1 MMRSYLKRF
10 AEHALIGSGI
20 EHLARRRRVGGALI
34 LAYHNVLPEGERP
47 SGDMSLH
54 LPLADFIRQLDVL
67 QDTHDVVSLES
78 VLEFEEPA
86 NRPRVAITFD
96 DAYAGAL
103 TSGMPE
109 LARRDL
115 PATVF
120 VAPGIL
126 GSTMWWDI
134 LADPAI
140 GAVPEAKRSHA
151 LDSLSGRQ
159 STILEWAGAELD
171 DHGRTLQRIA
181 TEDELESAA
190 AYDRLTLG
198 SHTWSHLDLTSISAD
213 EIDVELADSLHWLR
227 ERFSNILPWL
237 SYPYGRS
244 NAGVETAARNSRYSA
259 AFRVEGGWV
268 SPEHRSRPTFIP
280 RFNVP
285 AGISIEGFR
294 LRLAG
299 LISP

>member
-1 MMRSYLKRF
+1 MRSYLKRV
-10 AEHALIGSGI
+10 AEHALVGSGI
-20 EHLARRRRVGGALI
+20 EHLARRRKVGGTI
-34 LAYHNVLPEGERP
+34 VLAYHNVLPKGERQ

-54 LPLADFIRQLDVL
+54 LPVDNFIRQLDVL
-67 QDTHDVVSLES
+67 QETHDVVSLES
-78 VLEFEEPA
+78 VLRFDKPG

-109 LARRDL
+109 LVRRDL

-126 GSTMWWDI
+126 GSTTWWDI

-140 GAVPEAKRSHA
+140 GEVPQVKRSYA

-159 STILEWAGAELD
+159 SAVLSWAGAESES
-171 DHGRTLQRIA
+171 HRGMLQRIA
-181 TEDELESAA
+181 TGDELKSAA
-190 AYDRLTLG
+190 TYPGLALA
-198 SHTWSHLDLTSISAD
+198 SHTWSHPDLTSIAAD
-213 EIDVELADSLHWLR
+213 DIDVELADSLHWLR
-227 ERFSNILPWL
+227 ETFSNVLPWL
-237 SYPYGRS
+237 SYPYGRCNDTVESAVRS
-244 NAGVETAARNSRYSA
+244 NGYSA

>member
-1 MMRSYLKRF
+1 MMRSRLKQL
-10 AEHALIGSGI
+10 AEHAFIRSGL
-20 EHLARRRRVGGALI
+20 ERFTRKRQHDRVLV
-34 LAYHNVLPEGERP
+34 LAYHNVLPEGERQ

-54 LPLADFIRQLDVL
+54 LPLDDFIRQLDVI
-67 QDTHDVVSLES
+67 QETHDVVSLES
-78 VLEFEEPA
+78 VLEFDEPGS
-86 NRPRVAITFD
+86 RPRVAITFD

-103 TSGMPE
+103 TSGVPE
-109 LARRDL
+109 LARRGL

-126 GSTMWWDI
+126 GSTTWWDI

-140 GAVPEAKRSHA
+140 GEVPQAKRSYA

-159 STILEWAGAELD
+159 RAVLAWAGAEAESRG
-171 DHGRTLQRIA
+171 GRLQRIA
-181 TEDELESAA
+181 TGDELKSAA
-190 AYDRLTLG
+190 AYPGLALA
-198 SHTWSHLDLTSISAD
+198 SHTWSHPDLTSIATD
-213 EIDVELADSLHWLR
+213 DIDVELADSLHWLR
-227 ERFSNILPWL
+227 ERFSNVLPWL
-237 SYPYGRS
+237 SYPYGRCNSAVESAVRS
-244 NAGVETAARNSRYSA
+244 NGYSA

-268 SPEHRSRPTFIP
+268 NPAHRSRPTFIP

>member
-1 MMRSYLKRF
+1 MRSRLKQL
-10 AEHALIGSGI
+10 AEHALIRSGV
-20 EHLARRRRVGGALI
+20 ERFARKRKYNRVLV
-34 LAYHNVLPEGERP
+34 LAYHNVLPEGERQ

-67 QDTHDVVSLES
+67 EEVHDIVSLES
-78 VLEFEEPA
+78 ALTFDGA
-86 NRPRVAITFD
+86 GNRLRVAITFD
-96 DAYAGAL
+96 DAYEGAL
-103 TSGMPE
+103 TVGVPE
-109 LARRDL
+109 LIRRGL

-126 GSTMWWDI
+126 GSTTWWDI
-134 LADPAI
+134 LADPAT
-140 GAVPEAKRSHA
+140 GAVPEATRSHA
-151 LDSLSGRQ
+151 LDALSGRR
-159 STILEWAGAELD
+159 SAVLDWAGAESQTA
-171 DHGRTLQRIA
+171 GLQRIA
-181 TEDELESAA
+181 TRHELASAA
-190 AYDRLTLG
+190 AYHRLTLA
-198 SHTWSHLDLTSISAD
+198 SHTWSHPDLTAISAD

-227 ERFSNILPWL
+227 ERFSNVLPWL

-244 NAGVETAARNSRYSA
+244 NRAVESAAGRSGYSA

-268 SPEHRSRPTFIP
+268 GPEYRSRPAFIP

-285 AGISIEGFR
+285 AGMSIEGFR